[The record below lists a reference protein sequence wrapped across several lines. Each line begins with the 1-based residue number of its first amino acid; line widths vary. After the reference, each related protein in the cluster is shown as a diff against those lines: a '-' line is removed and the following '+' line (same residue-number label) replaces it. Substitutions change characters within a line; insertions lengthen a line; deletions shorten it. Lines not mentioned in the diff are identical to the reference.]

1 MIKSN
6 PSGGGKSVEAKQS
19 EDQKAETASL
29 SNTGDTKSAE
39 PDEQQANA
47 GTLMIDATCAP
58 SNIRFPQTF
67 HF

>member
-1 MIKSN
+1 MIKGN

-39 PDEQQANA
+39 SDERQANA
-47 GTLMIDATCAP
+47 GTLIINATCAP
-58 SNIRFPQTF
+58 SIIRFSQTF